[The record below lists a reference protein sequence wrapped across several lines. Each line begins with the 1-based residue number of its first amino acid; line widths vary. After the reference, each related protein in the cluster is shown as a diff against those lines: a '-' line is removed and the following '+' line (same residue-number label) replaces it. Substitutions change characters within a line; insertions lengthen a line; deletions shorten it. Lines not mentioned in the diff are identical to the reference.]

1 MLTKQEQDDL
11 FHKLS
16 EELANNEA
24 QQDAAGQVQSF
35 RYNALSS
42 NSTKVNSSIKEQENA
57 SKRNIQH

>member
-11 FHKLS
+11 FHTLA
-16 EELANNEA
+16 EELASNEA

-42 NSTKVNSSIKEQENA
+42 NSSKIKSSLKEQENA